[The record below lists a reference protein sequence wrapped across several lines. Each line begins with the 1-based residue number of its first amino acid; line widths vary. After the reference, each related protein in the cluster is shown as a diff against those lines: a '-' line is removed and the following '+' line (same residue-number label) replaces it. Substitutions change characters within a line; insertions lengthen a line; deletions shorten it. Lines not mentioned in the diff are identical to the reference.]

1 MSTFKVR
8 CQFKCHFLNVMH
20 KNNLSNVLKISGY
33 ASILDQLSTH
43 ATTNHMKQCQYFKIK
58 TTFYH
63 SPSQTLN
70 IFLNKY
76 VSIWKSISN
85 MIPWVRP
92 KDDLDLKPIQRL
104 TRTHGNTHISTLAYV
119 TLYESL
125 KALTIHHGLQ
135 GFCSFYVKIQIHEFF

>member
-1 MSTFKVR
+1 M
-8 CQFKCHFLNVMH
+8 L
-20 KNNLSNVLKISGY
+20 
-33 ASILDQLSTH
+33 ASCDQLSTH
-43 ATTNHMKQCQYFKIK
+43 ATTNHMKQCQYFKIE

-76 VSIWKSISN
+76 VSIWKGISN
-85 MIPWVRP
+85 MISWVRP

-119 TLYESL
+119 TLYGSL
-125 KALTIHHGLQ
+125 KAFTIHHGLQ
-135 GFCSFYVKIQIHEFF
+135 GVCSFYVKNEIHDFLKSSFYIFHFPHAKPITAKTNNVIYSP